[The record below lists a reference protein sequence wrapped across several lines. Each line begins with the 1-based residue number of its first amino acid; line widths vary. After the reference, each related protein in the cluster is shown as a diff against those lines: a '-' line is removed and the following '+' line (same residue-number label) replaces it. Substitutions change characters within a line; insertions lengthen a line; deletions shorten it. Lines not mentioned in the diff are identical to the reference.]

1 MREIYFLG
9 NQFRAETTERAK
21 TSAINLTVFACPSS
35 CGHGHIQQVSLKVGE
50 YHAPQGVVKV
60 TPERL
65 RHWEA
70 TTKSIQSVGYALPSH
85 INHPDDPKFMKPLEM
100 SVLKERKKP
109 EAQKTVGHLRSF
121 TVAPDGQSAEIVLET
136 LTADAQEKVQTN
148 TLFVSPVIMPEWK
161 DGAGNR
167 YADAITSWTWLTAS
181 RLQPRRFLCLSS
193 Q

>member
-1 MREIYFLG
+1 MTGLLG
-9 NQFRAETTERAK
+9 
-21 TSAINLTVFACPSS
+21 SSS
-35 CGHGHIQQVSLKVGE
+35 CGHGHIQQVSFEGWRVSRTTRCCEG
-50 YHAPQGVVKV
+50 HARA
-60 TPERL
+60 TEAL
-65 RHWEA
+65 EA

-148 TLFVSPVIMPEWK
+148 TLFVS
-161 DGAGNR
+161 
-167 YADAITSWTWLTAS
+167 L
-181 RLQPRRFLCLSS
+181 
-193 Q
+193 